1 MKYNRLL
8 SFMGLLLLILPG
20 YAQQP
25 VVFNPTDPYQKAFL
39 LRQGQKVDILCD
51 SAYVITKLRYNL
63 YEKAVQGVRNTN
75 YANVY
80 SLIEAYENA
89 LKLCQQSYDTL
100 FGKYNATYNY
110 SMSAI
115 DKSTGDLKMINK
127 DLKSVNDSL
136 ITAQHHLDVAI
147 KEVKAT
153 RSQKYLWGIGGLGLG
168 AVTGIIVG
176 LLLH

>member
-1 MKYNRLL
+1 
-8 SFMGLLLLILPG
+8 MGLLLLILPG

-25 VVFNPTDPYQKAFL
+25 VVFNPADPYQKAFL

-100 FGKYNATYNY
+100 FWKYNATYNY
-110 SMSAI
+110 SMNAI
-115 DKSTGDLKMINK
+115 DKSTGDLKIINK

-136 ITAQHHLDVAI
+136 TAAQHHLDTAI